1 MRNYCYKVEK
11 NRWRNTDKVDTITR
25 IDVNEIGT
33 SKKTKELCSRGVMCC
48 VYNTSSYYEE
58 YDSFFFQADNAVE
71 AAKIGYEHYLNRD
84 LEIQGRYNVNLFSL
98 DKTISFDDAMSLSEE
113 DAYKRWQEC
122 L

>member
-1 MRNYCYKVEK
+1 MFIILLL
-11 NRWRNTDKVDTITR
+11 TTR
-25 IDVNEIGT
+25 SMIH
-33 SKKTKELCSRGVMCC
+33 
-48 VYNTSSYYEE
+48 
-58 YDSFFFQADNAVE
+58 FFFQADNAVE

-98 DKTISFDDAMSLSEE
+98 DKTISFDDAMALSEE